1 MPTMESVLDD
11 ALRLSDD
18 DRVRLVER
26 LQASVQVDPKI
37 EAAWKVEIQRRIDA
51 IAAGEPTIPAEKV
64 FADILARRPEL
75 AR

>member
-1 MPTMESVLDD
+1 MESVLED

-18 DRVRLVER
+18 ERER
-26 LQASVQVDPKI
+26 LLDRLRASVHIDPLI

-64 FADILARRPEL
+64 FADILARRPEV